1 MDTATQKLHASY
13 SSDVEHLR
21 AAVLIPCYNEAR
33 TISEVIAAF
42 RSALPTAKIFVYDNN
57 SRDDTAAIAAAAGA
71 TVRREVRQGK
81 GNVVRRMFA
90 DIEADVFILVDG
102 DGTYEAAAAPAL
114 IERLFKENLDF
125 VNAARTPTDE
135 GSYPTGHRFGNWML
149 SRLVQWIF
157 GRQFSDMLSGY
168 KALSRRFVKS
178 FPAMS
183 TGFETETELAVHALE
198 LRMPCA
204 EVQAAYR
211 RRPAG
216 SESKLRTYRD
226 GIKILMLIL
235 RLVKDERPFQFFGLT
250 SLLLFVIAG
259 ILIAPVLVTFAKTGL
274 VPRFPTAILALGLV
288 IIGTLSFFVGLIL
301 DMTTRTRQELKRLLY
316 LSLSGPND
324 IT

>member
-1 MDTATQKLHASY
+1 MPS
-13 SSDVEHLR
+13 
-21 AAVLIPCYNEAR
+21 
-33 TISEVIAAF
+33 
-42 RSALPTAKIFVYDNN
+42 AKIYVYDNN
-57 SRDDTAAIAAAAGA
+57 SQDDTAAIAAAAGA
-71 TVRREVRQGK
+71 NVRREARQGK

-90 DIEADVFILVDG
+90 DIDADVYILVDG
-102 DGTYEAAAAPAL
+102 DGTYEAAAPPAL

-125 VNAARTPTDE
+125 VNAARIPTDE
-135 GSYPTGHRFGNWML
+135 GSYPAGHRFGNWML
-149 SRLVQWIF
+149 SRLVRWIF

-204 EVQAAYR
+204 ELQAAYK
-211 RRPAG
+211 RRPEG

-226 GIKILMLIL
+226 GVKILMLVA
-235 RLVKDERPFQFFGLT
+235 RLVKDERPLQFFALT

-259 ILIAPVLVTFAKTGL
+259 ILIAPVLVTFVKTGL

-288 IIGTLSFFVGLIL
+288 IVGTLSFFAGLIL
-301 DMTTRTRQELKRLLY
+301 EMITRTRQELKRLLY